1 MQIIKT
7 FCFRYSQ
14 KTRSFD
20 LHKNYYTILNI
31 KRNSSKAII
40 RNAYLVM
47 AKKYHPD
54 INPKGK

>member
-1 MQIIKT
+1 MQIIKIC
-7 FCFRYSQ
+7 CFQYSQ

-31 KRNSSKAII
+31 KRNSTKAII

-54 INPKGK
+54 VNPNGK